1 MTWTNNFSKTF
12 LIFASLIPFF
22 RLIIP
27 EKCFYQ
33 WILCHNFVYMK
44 KFPWFLS
51 FELGAR
57 QACDRRHRT
66 MGTVHSGKISHL
78 TWTFTKKYWA
88 VLGCTGLYWAV
99 LGHLRYLLGN
109 VQVKWRILPL
119 CSVGASIQF
128 THRHSS
134 SSIVWTIEL
143 IDFAKSRWQ
152 LYRLQCPQPVYW
164 QSDTWHIRT
173 YFSQNCARL
182 HLSIPRNCV
191 FFITLV
197 FLRW

>member
-1 MTWTNNFSKTF
+1 M
-12 LIFASLIPFF
+12 
-22 RLIIP
+22 
-27 EKCFYQ
+27 
-33 WILCHNFVYMK
+33 
-44 KFPWFLS
+44 S

-119 CSVGASIQF
+119 CIASTLLDFVLFCSLHFAVCSCTLLVLCHSTSQLTSVPLG
-128 THRHSS
+128 
-134 SSIVWTIEL
+134 EL
-143 IDFAKSRWQ
+143 QVLPLDAAGEEEVGLLLLGNV
-152 LYRLQCPQPVYW
+152 LYG
-164 QSDTWHIRT
+164 HGGG
-173 YFSQNCARL
+173 
-182 HLSIPRNCV
+182 
-191 FFITLV
+191 
-197 FLRW
+197 

>member
-1 MTWTNNFSKTF
+1 MGHYSIALRLMTWTNNFSKTF

-119 CSVGASIQF
+119 CNGGSSQF
-128 THRHSS
+128 IT
-134 SSIVWTIEL
+134 
-143 IDFAKSRWQ
+143 
-152 LYRLQCPQPVYW
+152 RLQSVCHCGATAAHSAGVK
-164 QSDTWHIRT
+164 
-173 YFSQNCARL
+173 L
-182 HLSIPRNCV
+182 HSATEYNGQLESLEI
-191 FFITLV
+191 
-197 FLRW
+197 

>member
-119 CSVGASIQF
+119 CIVPPP
-128 THRHSS
+128 RHGPRCPEMR
-134 SSIVWTIEL
+134 TRGGEL
-143 IDFAKSRWQ
+143 R
-152 LYRLQCPQPVYW
+152 
-164 QSDTWHIRT
+164 
-173 YFSQNCARL
+173 
-182 HLSIPRNCV
+182 
-191 FFITLV
+191 
-197 FLRW
+197 LRWRCDHVPCGDQY

>member
-119 CSVGASIQF
+119 CIVFALYVNVGICGLWVSKNLRMMEVGWCVTADWTVESIMTGSCVLF
-128 THRHSS
+128 T
-134 SSIVWTIEL
+134 
-143 IDFAKSRWQ
+143 
-152 LYRLQCPQPVYW
+152 P
-164 QSDTWHIRT
+164 
-173 YFSQNCARL
+173 L
-182 HLSIPRNCV
+182 HLIC
-191 FFITLV
+191 TEW
-197 FLRW
+197 RWRAIILS

>member
-119 CSVGASIQF
+119 CSGGHACAMS
-128 THRHSS
+128 
-134 SSIVWTIEL
+134 
-143 IDFAKSRWQ
+143 DYCQ
-152 LYRLQCPQPVYW
+152 LTTSDTL
-164 QSDTWHIRT
+164 QSDDWCH
-173 YFSQNCARL
+173 YDFS
-182 HLSIPRNCV
+182 
-191 FFITLV
+191 
-197 FLRW
+197 FLECQ

>member
-1 MTWTNNFSKTF
+1 MLDGNQLRQKDVCVMYSHIYSIYSVCTLTLYIYNNNFRCNALRLMTWTNNFSKTF

-119 CSVGASIQF
+119 CTAPAVHYECVLWSPGPEI
-128 THRHSS
+128 
-134 SSIVWTIEL
+134 
-143 IDFAKSRWQ
+143 SR
-152 LYRLQCPQPVYW
+152 
-164 QSDTWHIRT
+164 
-173 YFSQNCARL
+173 
-182 HLSIPRNCV
+182 
-191 FFITLV
+191 
-197 FLRW
+197 

>member
-1 MTWTNNFSKTF
+1 MYKCILITCLCSYILSAAPLLHKNTRTRPRRNSCAGNALRLMTWTNNFSKTF

-119 CSVGASIQF
+119 CTVVTLASFHWFCIMSPPTIHHQQC
-128 THRHSS
+128 TVVKYATWPGHS
-134 SSIVWTIEL
+134 
-143 IDFAKSRWQ
+143 
-152 LYRLQCPQPVYW
+152 
-164 QSDTWHIRT
+164 
-173 YFSQNCARL
+173 
-182 HLSIPRNCV
+182 
-191 FFITLV
+191 
-197 FLRW
+197 LRGT

>member
-1 MTWTNNFSKTF
+1 M
-12 LIFASLIPFF
+12 
-22 RLIIP
+22 
-27 EKCFYQ
+27 
-33 WILCHNFVYMK
+33 
-44 KFPWFLS
+44 S

-119 CSVGASIQF
+119 C
-128 THRHSS
+128 
-134 SSIVWTIEL
+134 IVLLFQE
-143 IDFAKSRWQ
+143 FVSEQCAQ
-152 LYRLQCPQPVYW
+152 LREIAAYLLYICY
-164 QSDTWHIRT
+164 
-173 YFSQNCARL
+173 
-182 HLSIPRNCV
+182 
-191 FFITLV
+191 
-197 FLRW
+197 

>member
-1 MTWTNNFSKTF
+1 MVAIFMLLLWCKIRWLYASALPFDCSYVCWSSIALRLMTWTNNFSKTF

-119 CSVGASIQF
+119 C
-128 THRHSS
+128 
-134 SSIVWTIEL
+134 IVLGEISFM
-143 IDFAKSRWQ
+143 I
-152 LYRLQCPQPVYW
+152 
-164 QSDTWHIRT
+164 
-173 YFSQNCARL
+173 SQNPKKPVGIILKNGLVPVLKCIMDHINTFL
-182 HLSIPRNCV
+182 
-191 FFITLV
+191 FF
-197 FLRW
+197 

>member
-1 MTWTNNFSKTF
+1 M
-12 LIFASLIPFF
+12 
-22 RLIIP
+22 
-27 EKCFYQ
+27 
-33 WILCHNFVYMK
+33 
-44 KFPWFLS
+44 S

-119 CSVGASIQF
+119 CTAG
-128 THRHSS
+128 
-134 SSIVWTIEL
+134 
-143 IDFAKSRWQ
+143 
-152 LYRLQCPQPVYW
+152 QPLG
-164 QSDTWHIRT
+164 
-173 YFSQNCARL
+173 L
-182 HLSIPRNCV
+182 HLLI
-191 FFITLV
+191 FITV
-197 FLRW
+197 

>member
-1 MTWTNNFSKTF
+1 MQGRHTALRLMTWTNNFSKTF

-119 CSVGASIQF
+119 CSVSKDATDYFPWRIPPLVPWVM
-128 THRHSS
+128 R
-134 SSIVWTIEL
+134 
-143 IDFAKSRWQ
+143 
-152 LYRLQCPQPVYW
+152 LYSFKKL
-164 QSDTWHIRT
+164 
-173 YFSQNCARL
+173 
-182 HLSIPRNCV
+182 
-191 FFITLV
+191 
-197 FLRW
+197 

>member
-1 MTWTNNFSKTF
+1 M
-12 LIFASLIPFF
+12 
-22 RLIIP
+22 
-27 EKCFYQ
+27 
-33 WILCHNFVYMK
+33 
-44 KFPWFLS
+44 S

-119 CSVGASIQF
+119 CNVCCGISKVQSSEEVPDQCSVSISGEKQSCHQESVLHLHRRHGSDQEEKHSIQGKNN
-128 THRHSS
+128 
-134 SSIVWTIEL
+134 VM
-143 IDFAKSRWQ
+143 ID
-152 LYRLQCPQPVYW
+152 Y
-164 QSDTWHIRT
+164 
-173 YFSQNCARL
+173 
-182 HLSIPRNCV
+182 CV
-191 FFITLV
+191 L
-197 FLRW
+197 

>member
-1 MTWTNNFSKTF
+1 
-12 LIFASLIPFF
+12 
-22 RLIIP
+22 
-27 EKCFYQ
+27 
-33 WILCHNFVYMK
+33 MK

-119 CSVGASIQF
+119 CNVEDSASVVKYGNV
-128 THRHSS
+128 HLREPKSS
-134 SSIVWTIEL
+134 SEVISSIISTLQGVDINNYL
-143 IDFAKSRWQ
+143 FDRW
-152 LYRLQCPQPVYW
+152 
-164 QSDTWHIRT
+164 
-173 YFSQNCARL
+173 
-182 HLSIPRNCV
+182 
-191 FFITLV
+191 
-197 FLRW
+197 

>member
-1 MTWTNNFSKTF
+1 M
-12 LIFASLIPFF
+12 
-22 RLIIP
+22 
-27 EKCFYQ
+27 
-33 WILCHNFVYMK
+33 
-44 KFPWFLS
+44 S

-119 CSVGASIQF
+119 CNVSTRDPIRSKYDRAICV
-128 THRHSS
+128 RP
-134 SSIVWTIEL
+134 L
-143 IDFAKSRWQ
+143 IIFENRD
-152 LYRLQCPQPVYW
+152 
-164 QSDTWHIRT
+164 
-173 YFSQNCARL
+173 N
-182 HLSIPRNCV
+182 
-191 FFITLV
+191 
-197 FLRW
+197 

>member
-78 TWTFTKKYWA
+78 TWTFPKKYWA
-88 VLGCTGLYWAV
+88 VLGCTGLYRAV

-119 CSVGASIQF
+119 CSV
-128 THRHSS
+128 
-134 SSIVWTIEL
+134 
-143 IDFAKSRWQ
+143 
-152 LYRLQCPQPVYW
+152 RLQTRRSIDLQGVPYHWAHFVFV
-164 QSDTWHIRT
+164 I
-173 YFSQNCARL
+173 FSGSRAHTEEL
-182 HLSIPRNCV
+182 
-191 FFITLV
+191 FIAIG
-197 FLRW
+197 

>member
-1 MTWTNNFSKTF
+1 MTWTNDFSKTF

-119 CSVGASIQF
+119 CNG
-128 THRHSS
+128 SS
-134 SSIVWTIEL
+134 SDLDWLWDDWIGCGDRETDGDSCRRHLKWGGRST
-143 IDFAKSRWQ
+143 
-152 LYRLQCPQPVYW
+152 VYHW
-164 QSDTWHIRT
+164 PAEHRD
-173 YFSQNCARL
+173 
-182 HLSIPRNCV
+182 P
-191 FFITLV
+191 
-197 FLRW
+197 LRRCHPEQHERVVQGAVHKWRCS

>member
-119 CSVGASIQF
+119 CTGALDRTKVG
-128 THRHSS
+128 
-134 SSIVWTIEL
+134 V
-143 IDFAKSRWQ
+143 KWQ
-152 LYRLQCPQPVYW
+152 RA
-164 QSDTWHIRT
+164 T
-173 YFSQNCARL
+173 AL
-182 HLSIPRNCV
+182 HLPSTEHAYMTYTEICHP
-191 FFITLV
+191 
-197 FLRW
+197 

>member
-1 MTWTNNFSKTF
+1 MNASSSIALRLMTWTNNFSKTF

-78 TWTFTKKYWA
+78 TQTFPK
-88 VLGCTGLYWAV
+88 
-99 LGHLRYLLGN
+99 RYLRCPSTAQYSQ
-109 VQVKWRILPL
+109 VQPSTAQYSQV
-119 CSVGASIQF
+119 
-128 THRHSS
+128 
-134 SSIVWTIEL
+134 
-143 IDFAKSRWQ
+143 
-152 LYRLQCPQPVYW
+152 QPSTAQYQPSTAQYSPV
-164 QSDTWHIRT
+164 QPSNSPVTA
-173 YFSQNCARL
+173 Q
-182 HLSIPRNCV
+182 
-191 FFITLV
+191 
-197 FLRW
+197 

>member
-1 MTWTNNFSKTF
+1 MNIVKSQAIALRLMTWTNNFSKTF

-119 CSVGASIQF
+119 CNVWGQKLGPYMVQVVHEQTVVANGTGHVLPLDKVMQGWEWCVYGVSSLAGAIMCSA
-128 THRHSS
+128 
-134 SSIVWTIEL
+134 VCCM
-143 IDFAKSRWQ
+143 
-152 LYRLQCPQPVYW
+152 RLPV
-164 QSDTWHIRT
+164 
-173 YFSQNCARL
+173 
-182 HLSIPRNCV
+182 
-191 FFITLV
+191 
-197 FLRW
+197 

>member
-1 MTWTNNFSKTF
+1 
-12 LIFASLIPFF
+12 
-22 RLIIP
+22 
-27 EKCFYQ
+27 
-33 WILCHNFVYMK
+33 MK

-119 CSVGASIQF
+119 CNGALPPDVL
-128 THRHSS
+128 HDLEHLLPHGGAGGENLVVVR
-134 SSIVWTIEL
+134 
-143 IDFAKSRWQ
+143 RQ
-152 LYRLQCPQPVYW
+152 LYSALKTV
-164 QSDTWHIRT
+164 IK
-173 YFSQNCARL
+173 
-182 HLSIPRNCV
+182 IG
-191 FFITLV
+191 
-197 FLRW
+197 

>member
-1 MTWTNNFSKTF
+1 MSVEPKLFVRKLQRLRRKWVTIFHFILTKQRLSIRNCSQPRPPADVTPSHSSIQVAAPCPWRKCPVSRTSALRLMTWTNNFSKTF

-119 CSVGASIQF
+119 CSV
-128 THRHSS
+128 
-134 SSIVWTIEL
+134 
-143 IDFAKSRWQ
+143 
-152 LYRLQCPQPVYW
+152 
-164 QSDTWHIRT
+164 
-173 YFSQNCARL
+173 
-182 HLSIPRNCV
+182 
-191 FFITLV
+191 
-197 FLRW
+197 

>member
-1 MTWTNNFSKTF
+1 MGTIQYTSNIKTRIWDRKRCIALRLMTWTNNFSKTF

-109 VQVKWRILPL
+109 VWVKWLILPL
-119 CSVGASIQF
+119 CSAVRI
-128 THRHSS
+128 
-134 SSIVWTIEL
+134 
-143 IDFAKSRWQ
+143 
-152 LYRLQCPQPVYW
+152 
-164 QSDTWHIRT
+164 
-173 YFSQNCARL
+173 
-182 HLSIPRNCV
+182 
-191 FFITLV
+191 FFIIN
-197 FLRW
+197 WKQCI

>member
-1 MTWTNNFSKTF
+1 M
-12 LIFASLIPFF
+12 
-22 RLIIP
+22 
-27 EKCFYQ
+27 
-33 WILCHNFVYMK
+33 
-44 KFPWFLS
+44 S

-119 CSVGASIQF
+119 CNVAQLSVC
-128 THRHSS
+128 TSS
-134 SSIVWTIEL
+134 ANINPEEVYFLMCIKVRVVHYIEQL
-143 IDFAKSRWQ
+143 DSVDFRVVS
-152 LYRLQCPQPVYW
+152 
-164 QSDTWHIRT
+164 
-173 YFSQNCARL
+173 
-182 HLSIPRNCV
+182 
-191 FFITLV
+191 
-197 FLRW
+197 

>member
-1 MTWTNNFSKTF
+1 
-12 LIFASLIPFF
+12 
-22 RLIIP
+22 
-27 EKCFYQ
+27 
-33 WILCHNFVYMK
+33 MK

-109 VQVKWRILPL
+109 VWVKWLILPL
-119 CSVGASIQF
+119 CTAGTFAPSPAAMEWREVGSFIGAAWTVF
-128 THRHSS
+128 TD
-134 SSIVWTIEL
+134 EGG
-143 IDFAKSRWQ
+143 A
-152 LYRLQCPQPVYW
+152 
-164 QSDTWHIRT
+164 
-173 YFSQNCARL
+173 
-182 HLSIPRNCV
+182 
-191 FFITLV
+191 
-197 FLRW
+197 